1 MKIILNRALSMVTT
15 GLWDAVLTIFILTLL
30 SSVQTVAISTDSF
43 IRLSKYL
50 YIHPSICSSIHSFIC
65 ISSVNV
71 LDNVSFFRSDIYFYQ
86 MHLSRIFKT
95 SK

>member
-15 GLWDAVLTIFILTLL
+15 DLWDAVLTIFILTLL

-50 YIHPSICSSIHSFIC
+50 YIHPSICSSIHSFI
-65 ISSVNV
+65 SW
-71 LDNVSFFRSDIYFYQ
+71 F
-86 MHLSRIFKT
+86 IFCFKKEQNKKT
-95 SK
+95 GKFSQELNIIQY